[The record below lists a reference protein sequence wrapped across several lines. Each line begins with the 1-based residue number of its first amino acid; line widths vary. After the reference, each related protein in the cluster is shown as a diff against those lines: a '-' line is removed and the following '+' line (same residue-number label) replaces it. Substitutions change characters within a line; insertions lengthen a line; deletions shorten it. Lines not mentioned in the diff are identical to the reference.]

1 MKKVLIIAY
10 HFPPAGG
17 GGVQRTLKFVKYLPS
32 FGWQPIVLTTKNP
45 DFDHYDESLLDDL
58 PAEAIIERTF
68 SLNFWRH
75 YRVKRYGRQSIY
87 ETSKDNKK
95 DTAFTINPF
104 WLSWRIIK
112 WVINNFLFVPDAYN
126 GWFPFA
132 FFRGLRIIRKEHI
145 NLIYATGNPWTSF
158 VIARCLSAICKIPFV
173 IDFRDPWVLSPYS
186 TTKDRKALK
195 HKIARTIE
203 HWCVLKASYV
213 INVNEVITKIFRKY
227 YKNVDKGKFITITQ
241 GFDREDFNMVKLNKN
256 NKFIIS
262 HVGTF
267 YRHRTPDR
275 LLEALNHLF
284 NSYPDLKKK
293 IKIKFIGI
301 TGSFADESIRNNHL
315 EDAVKLI
322 PYCSHKESIEDMCN
336 SDLLVLIQAN
346 IKGFKAETPTGKL
359 FEYLASGKRIMAL
372 VSKKNEAVQVL
383 NNLNAGI
390 APSPENVELVAETIL
405 KNYKDWEDGKSEG
418 RIVRDLSMYE
428 RKNLTRILAEN
439 FDRILVENQIT

>member
-10 HFPPAGG
+10 HFPPLGG

-32 FGWQPIVLTTKNP
+32 FGWQAVVLTTKNP
-45 DFDHYDESLLDDL
+45 DFDHSDENLLDDL
-58 PAEAIIERTF
+58 PAETIIERTF
-68 SLNFWRH
+68 SLNLWRH

-87 ETSKDNKK
+87 ETSKNNKK
-95 DTAFTINPF
+95 DAAFTLNPF

-112 WVINNFLFVPDAYN
+112 WIINNFLFVPDEYN

-132 FFRGLRIIRKEHI
+132 FYGGLRIIRREHI

-186 TTKDRKALK
+186 TTKERKALK
-195 HKIARTIE
+195 HKIARNIE
-203 HWCVLKASYV
+203 RWCVLKASHV
-213 INVNEVITKIFRKY
+213 INVNEVITKIFKKY

-241 GFDREDFNMVKLNKN
+241 GSDRDDFNMVKLKKN
-256 NKFIIS
+256 NKFVIS

-267 YRHRTPDR
+267 YRHRTPER

-284 NSYPDLKKK
+284 NSYPELRKK

-315 EDAVKLI
+315 EDTVELV
-322 PYCSHKESIEDMCN
+322 PYCSHKESIEEMCN

-346 IKGFKAETPTGKL
+346 IKGLKAETSTGKL
-359 FEYLASGKRIMAL
+359 FEYLASGREIIAL
-372 VSKKNEAVQVL
+372 VSKRNEAIQIL
-383 NNLNAGI
+383 KNLNTGSALD
-390 APSPENVELVAETIL
+390 PENVELIAKTIL
-405 KNYKDWEDGKSEG
+405 RNYHNWESGKSRKREF
-418 RIVRDLSMYE
+418 RNLDIFE
-428 RKNLTRILAEN
+428 RKNLTGILAKT
-439 FDRILVENQIT
+439 FDHILKENQI